1 MHGCSGWY
9 WQWGANGELQG
20 PILPQK
26 QLMSWQNPSESKFT
40 KLWNLVKNE
49 PLGKSSVKKEG
60 ADLWKESAVAFS
72 IPYLPSLNTQ
82 ISGRLATA
90 ASTPGAGCS
99 ALIVTTPFCPWGEEI
114 IIQAVQERDWNLC
127 THLQILPT
135 TEKDWGKGMSVNYTV
150 TFYAFVSWIFF
161 FLPWTLVSFKMK
173 SLSGFCLS
181 PVHSRLDL
189 LFLFLSCSCGV
200 RHAEKQEVSAG
211 SILLNRIERY
221 VLRIKA
227 WTSWSVQNKNYCFY
241 LNHF

>member
-99 ALIVTTPFCPWGEEI
+99 AIIVTTPFCPWGEEI

-161 FLPWTLVSFKMK
+161 FTMNTCQF
-173 SLSGFCLS
+173 
-181 PVHSRLDL
+181 
-189 LFLFLSCSCGV
+189 
-200 RHAEKQEVSAG
+200 
-211 SILLNRIERY
+211 
-221 VLRIKA
+221 
-227 WTSWSVQNKNYCFY
+227 
-241 LNHF
+241 